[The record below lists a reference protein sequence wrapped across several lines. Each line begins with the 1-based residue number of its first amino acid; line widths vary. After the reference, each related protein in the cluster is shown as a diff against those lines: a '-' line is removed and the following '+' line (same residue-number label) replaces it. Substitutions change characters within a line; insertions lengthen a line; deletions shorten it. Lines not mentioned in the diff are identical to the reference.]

1 MASHLM
7 IKYWKQSINI
17 RNKDNG
23 YSTKLLL
30 VNLVSE
36 VSLAR
41 AIGKEKNEGKHLFK
55 GDF

>member
-30 VNLVSE
+30 VDLISE
-36 VSLAR
+36 VSLTR
-41 AIGKEKNEGKHLFK
+41 GIWKEKKRGKAPFQ
-55 GDF
+55 G